1 MRRKRLL
8 AGVVL
13 ATALV
18 VPLAGCATGKVRLSM
33 QKMCQ
38 SHGGTWSQAQE
49 TCSMSSTEARQ
60 AARQAKDIC
69 AQQGGVYLP
78 GGTCELELG
87 SK

>member
-1 MRRKRLL
+1 MQGRRVL
-8 AGVVL
+8 AGVAL

-18 VPLAGCATGKVRLSM
+18 FPLAGCGGKVRLSM

-49 TCSMSSTEARQ
+49 TCGMSSTEAKQ

-69 AQQGGVYLP
+69 VENGGSYLP
-78 GGTCELELG
+78 GGICEMEGG
-87 SK
+87 S